1 MGKLKQYANIVNNPC
16 LRNNIKSMNK
26 ERKRKFDF
34 FILITG
40 YERFGKC
47 CQKGSKVLMANGEWK
62 NIEDIVIGDY
72 VLSPQKDESY
82 IFAKVKNLT
91 NWWCDNV
98 YDVYELNKKH
108 KKLYSCSY
116 NHSFP
121 INRRYLPTINRKRS
135 SQNKKW
141 NVHHYTA
148 ERYSKLSPSSKTNM
162 TTLTAFPIIKFK
174 DRKNCI
180 IEPYTLGFYLGD
192 GSFCGRS
199 LNITTADICII
210 DEISKYYSITKMYCK
225 RGIAKKYSFSAI
237 GKLGKQLTSL
247 GLEEKRSGVKF
258 IPKQALLSDLEY
270 RKRLLAGLIDSDG
283 YYVRGS
289 YSITTKSEQLAKD
302 IIYLVHT
309 LGGRGSV
316 TKVRKGIKK
325 LNFVGTY
332 YAVQFYMGQLKL
344 PLQIKRK
351 IRGDLS
357 TFYLSSNRVSIDV
370 KQSKPCQVYGFE
382 IEGDSKWYITDN
394 FIITH
399 NSTMG
404 LQICK
409 QANPNFSIDDV
420 SFSLEQF
427 AKNIDKVNKKA
438 QVDKSFF
445 PVLLYDEAGQGL
457 YNRLTSRDES
467 LAVALLNTILMQIG
481 FLRGLFVLILPNF
494 FVLDNYVR
502 EHRVTSLIHVY
513 KRGSFLAFGKGKV
526 ERISS
531 YGQRGKQIPRF
542 IHPDFRGTFTKY
554 NPLGRKYLN
563 AELKYK
569 QGNISESVN
578 RILGAFKN
586 IKNRIVC
593 PKCDSLTV
601 RYRRKEDKY
610 CCERC
615 GNLFKK

>member
-72 VLSPQKDESY
+72 VLSPQENGSY
-82 IFAKVKNLT
+82 IFVKVIETT
-91 NWWCDNV
+91 NWWCNKT
-98 YDVYELNKKH
+98 YDVCELNKK
-108 KKLYSCSY
+108 KRKLYTCSY
-116 NHSFP
+116 NHSIP
-121 INRRYLPTINRKRS
+121 INRRFLPTINRKRS

-148 ERYSKLSPSSKTNM
+148 ERYSKLSPSTKINM
-162 TTLTAFPIIKFK
+162 TTLTAFPITNFK

-180 IEPYTLGFYLGD
+180 VEPYTLGIYLGD
-192 GSFCGRS
+192 GSFCGRKLS
-199 LNITTADICII
+199 ITTDDICVI
-210 DEISKYYSITKMYCK
+210 DKILKYYDSINVFNKNRTPSYC
-225 RGIAKKYSFSAI
+225 FSVI
-237 GKLGKQLTSL
+237 GKLGKQLISL
-247 GLEEKRSGVKF
+247 NLEEKRSGIKF

-283 YYVRGS
+283 YYIRGS

-302 IIYLVHT
+302 ILYLVHT
-309 LGGRGSV
+309 LGGRGSI

-351 IRGDLS
+351 MRGDFP

-370 KQSKPCQVYGFE
+370 KQSKSCQVYGFE
-382 IEGDSKWYITDN
+382 LEGKSKWYITDN
-394 FIITH
+394 FMITH

-593 PKCDSLTV
+593 PKCESLTV
-601 RYRRKEDKY
+601 RYAKKEDSY
-610 CCERC
+610 HCVRC
-615 GNLFKK
+615 GHVFKK